1 MATTAHREIDHAAAF
16 ARLDDIDLVGVA
28 AVEATAGT
36 PLHDSATTL
45 LPGARSIV
53 VLGMEIF
60 AEVADL
66 VAPEKV
72 MGEAAAR
79 DLLGPHFD
87 YLSGRL
93 NRGLYELAKVYRGAG
108 YRAIPLP
115 SQGTPVDA
123 RFQYGLLSFKH
134 AAEYAGLGR
143 IGWNS
148 LLITPRFGPRLRL
161 ACLLTDAPAPAGAR
175 LRDDVCTG
183 CGDCVSACPSGALR
197 RPDPGQ
203 VYAINKFACASY
215 RAGAGSCINCLKEC
229 PIGR

>member
-1 MATTAHREIDHAAAF
+1 MAIQTPPELDHKAIF
-16 ARLDDIDLVGVA
+16 ERISDIDLIGVA
-28 AVEATAGT
+28 SVKDAAGT
-36 PLHDSATTL
+36 PLHDSAKAL

-53 VLGMEIF
+53 VLGVEIF

-66 VAPEKV
+66 VQPEKV

-79 DLLGPHFD
+79 DLLGPHYD

-93 NRGLYELAKVYRGAG
+93 NRGIYDLAKAYRRAG

-123 RFQYGLLSFKH
+123 RFQNGLLSFKH

-148 LLITPRFGPRLRL
+148 LLITPQYGPRLRL
-161 ACLLTDAPAPAGAR
+161 ACLLTDAPVPAGAR
-175 LRDDVCTG
+175 LDDDLCTG
-183 CGDCVSACPSGALR
+183 CGDCVTGCPSGALKT
-197 RPDPGQ
+197 PAPGE
-203 VYAINKFACASY
+203 VYAINKYACASY
-215 RAGAGSCINCLKEC
+215 RAGAGSCLNCMNAC
-229 PIGR
+229 PVGR